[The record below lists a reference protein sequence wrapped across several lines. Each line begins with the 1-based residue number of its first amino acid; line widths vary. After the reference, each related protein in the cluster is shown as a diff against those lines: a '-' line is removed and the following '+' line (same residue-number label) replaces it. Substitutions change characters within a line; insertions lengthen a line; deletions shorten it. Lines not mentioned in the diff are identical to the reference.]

1 MREVYAALGDVP
13 RTELGWFRITKMA
26 IGQGA
31 ASLTIEI
38 DDERTL
44 DRVVPALNTNEY
56 LKGRAKDRTR
66 PSQPGNL
73 QRNNQTNRST
83 VTIEIP
89 FEDETR

>member
-1 MREVYAALGDVP
+1 MS
-13 RTELGWFRITKMA
+13 
-26 IGQGA
+26 IGQTTS
-31 ASLTIEI
+31 SLTIEV

-44 DRVVPALNTNEY
+44 DRVVRALNTNEY
-56 LKGRAKDRTR
+56 LKDRAKDRNR